1 MRPLRIAIATNNLF
15 MGGSQ
20 QLVATHALAFSA
32 RGHQVAVLDLVG
44 GPNRLAGKPEPL
56 REPILAAGIPL
67 IDFHIRSARD
77 LSEWRRAL
85 TWFRA
90 WRPDIVHG
98 HLPPADRWS
107 ALLGRAV
114 GARTLATKHDTYTD
128 LPPRAR
134 RAERLAA
141 RWLFDRTLAISEA
154 TRGHLIDYIGVPPE
168 RIRRVPNPVDTERF
182 DPTRFTRQ
190 TVRRRLGLTPE
201 GFWVGYL
208 GRLVA
213 RKGLGVWLEA
223 AALAAASHPELRFLV
238 IGDGEDRALLEARA
252 AGLGLAERI
261 HFAGRQVDVPAW
273 LAACDALLFTP
284 LAGEGL
290 PIALLEAMA
299 MGLPIVASN
308 LGANRELL
316 DAVGLLPEP
325 ADWRFEAD
333 SLAAAPFAAALVQ
346 LRQDPQLADRLGS
359 AARRRVLEHFSLDV
373 VIEAQ
378 LAVYAELL
386 DAPVR
391 SRSAV

>member
-20 QLVATHALAFSA
+20 QLVATHALAFTA
-32 RGHQVAVLDLVG
+32 RGHQVAVVDLVG
-44 GPNRLAGKPEPL
+44 GPNRLAGRPEPL
-56 REPILAAGIPL
+56 RDPILAAGIPL
-67 IDFHIRSARD
+67 VDFHIRSARD
-77 LSEWRRAL
+77 LAEWRRAL
-85 TWFRA
+85 AWFRA

-128 LPPRAR
+128 LSPRAR

-154 TRGHLIDYIGVPPE
+154 TRGHLVDYIGVPPQ
-168 RIRRVPNPVDTERF
+168 RIRWVPNPVDTERF
-182 DPTRFTRQ
+182 DPARFTRLAS
-190 TVRRRLGLTPE
+190 RRALGLAPE
-201 GFWVGYL
+201 AYWVGYL
-208 GRLVA
+208 GRLVG

-223 AALAAASHPELRFLV
+223 AALAAASRPELCFLV
-238 IGDGEDRALLEARA
+238 IGDGPDRAALEARA
-252 AGLGLAERI
+252 AELGLGERI

-316 DAVGLLPEP
+316 DQVGLLPEP
-325 ADWRFEAD
+325 AEWRFEAD
-333 SLAAAPFAAALVQ
+333 TLDAAPFAAALTR
-346 LRQDPQLADRLGS
+346 LCQDPGLGARLGS
-359 AARRRVLEHFSLDV
+359 AARERVLERFGLDV
-373 VIEAQ
+373 VIARQ

-386 DAPVR
+386 EEPA
-391 SRSAV
+391 RSARRT